1 MEVKYKDGK
10 ITIELSCTEAEIA
23 AAPISKSGKT
33 KMIESTGGFVQVV
46 GAPKGVR
53 IGLNLIGP
61 LEK

>member
-1 MEVKYKDGK
+1 MNVTYKDGK
-10 ITIELSCTEAEIA
+10 ITIELSCTDEQIK

-33 KMIESTGGFVQVV
+33 KMIESTSGFIQVV